1 MTVEVSPFPNPLPWE
16 KGSYRLR
23 LCKAVSIADKE
34 VLLISDILDIFE
46 GGSGIVSK
54 RDGDNGEG

>member
-1 MTVEVSPFPNPLPWE
+1 MG
-16 KGSYRLR
+16 KGFISFA
-23 LCKAVSIADKE
+23 LCRAVSITDKE